1 MYMLNLAKEQTQSFT
16 PNRKIKTSIVRIKGF
31 LEYFFNFY
39 NWADT
44 DQTKNRVKLIFD
56 AILESD
62 NIAKLLSTDWPK
74 DRKTD
79 FNIKLLYHIIGYI
92 KQQLSLKFN
101 FYGLAK
107 YLKDILIQDYHVDVP
122 SENWREHFTKYS
134 NDFDKCKKDIKK
146 IIEEKKNT

>member
-44 DQTKNRVKLIFD
+44 DQTENRVKLIFD

-74 DRKTD
+74 DRKKIH
-79 FNIKLLYHIIGYI
+79 NSKNYPSILEYNL
-92 KQQLSLKFN
+92 KQ
-101 FYGLAK
+101 
-107 YLKDILIQDYHVDVP
+107 
-122 SENWREHFTKYS
+122 
-134 NDFDKCKKDIKK
+134 
-146 IIEEKKNT
+146 